1 MSFNPYTRRGR
12 LAIYLALGLCS
23 VTAWGVLIGGVI
35 ACCRLW
41 GRP

>member
-1 MSFNPYTRRGR
+1 MSLNPYTRRGR
-12 LAIYLALGLCS
+12 LAIYLALGLFY
-23 VTAWGVLIGGVI
+23 VTAWGVSIGVVI